1 MASYFPEGECFFV
14 RSSLKYGNT
23 WSAENEEQFYSHVLI
38 EYQWDRFFVG
48 ESKTT
53 DPSSLTAITSYPNSL
68 NWNEMRDRDR
78 GGPRKYILRPVKIRR
93 KDTEWLWIEY
103 STLLTTLSMRPCRTS
118 ATIPIR
124 AIYFP
129 VCQQTD
135 EAYKQYCTYVV
146 IDFKAR
152 DTINCFNIAGEPRT
166 YPSTREAG
174 LGLNKD
180 LTWLF
185 KVPDLITYL
194 TIPHKLRNPEYGV
207 YNATTRTDALFLVG
221 HAGRTWTASDTVHT
235 DGFIRE
241 IDLANVISATFGV
254 EVGWRPYKYSSFIL
268 DLVTHVVQPALI
280 PIQINQT
287 NKSNKQSNI
296 GISRWVQLGL
306 GFIPGAGPLLSVA
319 FGIGLQLL
327 NDPDTFKADNVLD
340 ISAAVL
346 STLIASA
353 GKSKKYVAPGFLPG
367 ATLSSTRMASMRMAP
382 MALTSA
388 SEADDMMA
396 DEVETIDEGDAAE
409 KKKAG
414 EEENARITAA
424 IQAQRQVLEL
434 KLDEAFRRAGY

>member
-14 RSSLKYGNT
+14 RSSLNYGNN
-23 WSAENEEQFYSHVLI
+23 WSADNAEQFYSHVLI
-38 EYQWDRFFVG
+38 EYQWNGWVGSGNVAPTHPRSRIEGGYANLYNTRFVQWDRFFVG

-53 DPSSLTAITSYPNSL
+53 DPGSMLAITSHPNSL
-68 NWNEMRDRDR
+68 NWNEMRDRDK
-78 GGPRKYILRPVKIRR
+78 GGPRKYILRPVKIRN
-93 KDTEWLWIEY
+93 KDTQWLWID
-103 STLLTTLSMRPCRTS
+103 

-152 DTINCFNIAGEPRT
+152 ETINCFNTVGEPRT

-174 LGLNKD
+174 LGLD
-180 LTWLF
+180 RGLTWLF
-185 KVPDLITYL
+185 KVPDLVTYL
-194 TIPHKLRNPEYGV
+194 TIPHKVRNPEYGV
-207 YNATTRTDALFLVG
+207 YNAKTKTDALFLVAY
-221 HAGRTWTASDTVHT
+221 AGLNWRSNDNLAAE
-235 DGFIRE
+235 GFHRE

-268 DLVTHVVQPALI
+268 DLVTHV
-280 PIQINQT
+280 
-287 NKSNKQSNI
+287 
-296 GISRWVQLGL
+296 VQLGL

-340 ISAAVL
+340 IGAAVL

-382 MALTSA
+382 RALASA
-388 SEADDMMA
+388 PEADDMMA
-396 DEVETIDEGDAAE
+396 DEVEDIDEGDAAE
-409 KKKAG
+409 KKRAG
-414 EEENARITAA
+414 EEENARITAN

-434 KLDEAFRRAGY
+434 KLDQAFRRAGY

>member
-38 EYQWDRFFVG
+38 EYQWNGWIGSGSASSMPTHLRSKSQSGTASLYATRFWQWDRFFVG

-93 KDTEWLWIEY
+93 KDTEWLWID
-103 STLLTTLSMRPCRTS
+103 

-268 DLVTHVVQPALI
+268 DLVTHVVQ
-280 PIQINQT
+280 
-287 NKSNKQSNI
+287 
-296 GISRWVQLGL
+296 LGL

-367 ATLSSTRMASMRMAP
+367 ATLSSKRMASMRMAP

-414 EEENARITAA
+414 EEENARITAG

>member
-38 EYQWDRFFVG
+38 EYQWNGWIGSGSASSMPTHLRSKSQSGTASLYNTRFWQWDRFFVG

-68 NWNEMRDRDR
+68 NWNEMRDRDK

-93 KDTEWLWIEY
+93 KDTEWLWID
-103 STLLTTLSMRPCRTS
+103 

-268 DLVTHVVQPALI
+268 DLVTHVVQ
-280 PIQINQT
+280 
-287 NKSNKQSNI
+287 
-296 GISRWVQLGL
+296 LGL

-327 NDPDTFKADNVLD
+327 NDPETFKADNVLD

-367 ATLSSTRMASMRMAP
+367 ATMSTRMASMRMAP

-388 SEADDMMA
+388 SEADDMVANDTVA
-396 DEVETIDEGDAAE
+396 DEVDVFDEGGAAE

-414 EEENARITAA
+414 EEENARITAS

>member
-1 MASYFPEGECFFV
+1 MIQ
-14 RSSLKYGNT
+14 K
-23 WSAENEEQFYSHVLI
+23 
-38 EYQWDRFFVG
+38 
-48 ESKTT
+48 
-53 DPSSLTAITSYPNSL
+53 LTVIP
-68 NWNEMRDRDR
+68 
-78 GGPRKYILRPVKIRR
+78 P
-93 KDTEWLWIEY
+93 
-103 STLLTTLSMRPCRTS
+103 S

-152 DTINCFNIAGEPRT
+152 DTINCFNTVGEPRT

-174 LGLNKD
+174 LGLD
-180 LTWLF
+180 RGLTWLF
-185 KVPDLITYL
+185 KVPDLVTYL
-194 TIPHKLRNPEYGV
+194 TIPHKVRNPEYGV
-207 YNATTRTDALFLVG
+207 YNAKTKTDALFLVAY
-221 HAGRTWTASDTVHT
+221 AGLNWRSNDNRAEE
-235 DGFIRE
+235 GFRRE
-241 IDLANVISATFGV
+241 IDLASVISATFGV

-268 DLVTHVVQPALI
+268 DLVTHV
-280 PIQINQT
+280 
-287 NKSNKQSNI
+287 
-296 GISRWVQLGL
+296 VQLGL

-340 ISAAVL
+340 MSAAIL

-367 ATLSSTRMASMRMAP
+367 AVTSTRMASMRMAP

-396 DEVETIDEGDAAE
+396 DEVENLDEGDADE
-409 KKKAG
+409 KKRAG
-414 EEENARITAA
+414 EEENARLTAS
-424 IQAQRQVLEL
+424 IQAQRQILEL